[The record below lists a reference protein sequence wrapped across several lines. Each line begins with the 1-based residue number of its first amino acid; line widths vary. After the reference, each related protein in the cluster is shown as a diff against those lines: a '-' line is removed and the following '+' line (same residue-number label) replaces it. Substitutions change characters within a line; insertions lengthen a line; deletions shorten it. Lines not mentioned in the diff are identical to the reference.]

1 MLRVKE
7 RVVQCKDDLIKAA
20 VRIDKTNAVEIRSF
34 HKLVQRSGGSFK
46 RRKERKLKSDAD
58 MKSANKRKEK
68 LIQLES
74 LKAEVEGVR
83 SERRRKLKW
92 LVRRQKY
99 SLSNKSKIGV
109 EETPTKILNN
119 SDSFTTD
126 DDGGDFGGDNCD
138 GDDRDDRDD
147 RDDGDNI
154 DDSNIGDADDGG
166 SGIEDEIISDGEETL
181 SSILYGAAI
190 VEEDDK
196 VQQND
201 LQHKSNLDKHL
212 QQSEHLMTL
221 EKRRLVARAKLVEE
235 IRQAK
240 EVKCHEMAKFAKE
253 REEAKLAEEKHEGK
267 GSGKI
272 KSKKNSAEE
281 LVVGVQ
287 NSTLCKVLDCAEE
300 ELYDSDFS
308 DSSFDPAIEVMD
320 NSTADTDAVQV
331 TVTDLIQAIEGFNTR
346 LADIELMHSIILAED
361 AAVTGKDEFKTS
373 TEGEQTIDTTDDFSL
388 FFPNDMQEI

>member
-1 MLRVKE
+1 
-7 RVVQCKDDLIKAA
+7 
-20 VRIDKTNAVEIRSF
+20 
-34 HKLVQRSGGSFK
+34 
-46 RRKERKLKSDAD
+46 